1 MMTASNFCAS
11 SNAKD
16 DLPDAV
22 GPQTTIDF
30 DMTFA
35 TILANPTE
43 KNLTQ
48 AVIDDFAE
56 NCEQHIATKILDTGI
71 AAQVEFE
78 GVCPMEVDG
87 FDLIIQPQKNIKL
100 LVCDMESTI
109 IDNEFL
115 DDIAEHLGI
124 KAEVAEITR
133 RAMNNEIGFEE
144 SLQARMELVLGLKR
158 DDALAIMHEKLK
170 YNGGAKELL
179 NFCRKNKIHTMLVSG
194 GFTLFTEFVKN
205 ELGFDEHHANELLFE
220 NGALTN
226 VKKPFLGR
234 KAKLTITNTQVAKM
248 GISLEEVAAIGDG
261 ANDLDML
268 EAVGLPIAF
277 HAKPAL
283 KAAIANQFN
292 HVDLRGLNY
301 LMR

>member
-1 MMTASNFCAS
+1 MMTASNFCANS
-11 SNAKD
+11 KAKD

-35 TILANPTE
+35 TILADPLK
-43 KNLTQ
+43 KNLTN
-48 AVIDDFAE
+48 AIIEGFAQ
-56 NCEQHIATKILDTGI
+56 NCEHVIGTKILDEGI
-71 AAQVEFE
+71 AAEIDFE
-78 GVCPMEVDG
+78 GVCPMEVEG
-87 FDLIIQPQKNIKL
+87 FDLIVQQRKNIKL

-124 KAEVAEITR
+124 KDEVAEITR

-144 SLQARMELVLGLKR
+144 SLQARMELVLGLRK
-158 DDALAIMHEKLK
+158 DDALKIMHEKLK

-179 NFCRKNKIHTMLVSG
+179 DFCKTQGIHTMLVSG
-194 GFTLFTEFVKN
+194 GFTLFTDHVKN
-205 ELGFDEHHANELLFE
+205 ELGFDEHHANEMVFVD
-220 NGALTN
+220 GALTD
-226 VKKPFLGR
+226 VTKPFLGR
-234 KAKLTITNTQVAKM
+234 ETKLEITQKQVEKM

-268 EAVGLPIAF
+268 RAVGLPIAF

-283 KAAIANQFN
+283 KAEIANQFD